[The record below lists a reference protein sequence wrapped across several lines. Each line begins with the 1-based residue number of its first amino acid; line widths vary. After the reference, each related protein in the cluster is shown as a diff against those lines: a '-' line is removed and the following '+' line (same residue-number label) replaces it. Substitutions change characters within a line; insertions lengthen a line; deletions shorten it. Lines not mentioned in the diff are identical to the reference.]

1 MRIEKN
7 TVPFTAASIATT
19 GVPVTLVDFDFQD
32 AEMISILVEIT
43 SHAGTATNTFFDL
56 VPRVGSI
63 VTPGVAAN
71 GDVIGTADLTNLTGL
86 FGLARIGAPG
96 AAKTAYAGHAFSV
109 EPANNEWRVRV
120 SGSGAGHTVTGNVH
134 IFRRFR

>member
-86 FGLARIGAPG
+86 FLLSLPIMSGEFEYLVRGPGTPLQAMFIFLGGLDN
-96 AAKTAYAGHAFSV
+96 F
-109 EPANNEWRVRV
+109 
-120 SGSGAGHTVTGNVH
+120 
-134 IFRRFR
+134 